1 MLKLQGMD
9 SLFTFA
15 IPSSCV
21 LVCQSSHTV
30 YWMPVMANW
39 AGNFWLKSFCLDDK
53 SRKSF
58 KLCMCKKSYHVS
70 QIQQVKTLIRSITI
84 QWLKS
89 LLSLIFLI
97 ARFPRPILHG
107 LCTFGYAT
115 RAVIQLCCGGEPTL
129 LQSVQGRFLL
139 HVFPGETLV
148 TEIWQNKKES
158 VYVQSSILTSIIVEY
173 CLFCVF
179 EFINVDYI
187 LCSTFHFFD
196 KITWVLFH
204 KLKFY
209 DCFTWSIALLGVSF
223 RQFDFVLQSLC
234 IRATFKVKVKE
245 RGKVVLS
252 GTVRLHPRGSRLW
265 TVLTCSSWAHKVFL
279 TPRHF
284 DIPEGFD

>member
-1 MLKLQGMD
+1 MV
-9 SLFTFA
+9 
-15 IPSSCV
+15 SSPHLAWFMHFRV
-21 LVCQSSHTV
+21 
-30 YWMPVMANW
+30 
-39 AGNFWLKSFCLDDK
+39 
-53 SRKSF
+53 R
-58 KLCMCKKSYHVS
+58 
-70 QIQQVKTLIRSITI
+70 
-84 QWLKS
+84 
-89 LLSLIFLI
+89 
-97 ARFPRPILHG
+97 
-107 LCTFGYAT
+107 
-115 RAVIQLCCGGEPTL
+115 CGGEPTL

-265 TVLTCSSWAHKVFL
+265 TFSPVALELTKCSWHLGTLIFQRDL
-279 TPRHF
+279 TRNLRSFIRRKYMRRYPCTW
-284 DIPEGFD
+284 GWK